1 MSIVLKN
8 FILFFLV
15 VIIFHFLIINELV
28 KTKSRIDT
36 RVLNTYTGS
45 QNKDTSEFIKY
56 DKKSG
61 NNRFKSNPVSH
72 NKFIVDNTLVA
83 VQKNEVVNEEVQK
96 EYVPNREGENEI
108 PSVMRDVEKYVPN
121 NCKEMT
127 RTSNSNVSNP
137 KMKELYDFVFD
148 ESEKNNTLDS
158 VFEVNS
164 VTNNKPSEDN
174 KEISNHHQLVTKSID
189 IETENQQQL
198 LYDYQVIG
206 QIDTNI
212 GDGLMGIDS
221 MLTGNFSKVI

>member
-45 QNKDTSEFIKY
+45 QNKDNSEFIKY

>member
-1 MSIVLKN
+1 M
-8 FILFFLV
+8 
-15 VIIFHFLIINELV
+15 

-45 QNKDTSEFIKY
+45 HSEFIKY

-72 NKFIVDNTLVA
+72 NKFIVDNTLVS
-83 VQKNEVVNEEVQK
+83 VLKNEVVNEEVEK
-96 EYVPNREGENEI
+96 EYMANREGENEI
-108 PSVMRDVEKYVPN
+108 PSVMSDVENYVPN

-127 RTSNSNVSNP
+127 RTSNSNVSNS